1 MFSYNKPVKAKAID
15 SLYVP
20 YRPYYDSKINTI
32 GWSNNAYFSF
42 DLDIVRLVAKKVQ
55 LNIWRDAKG
64 EDKERLYDIVFAA
77 LRCIPSETV
86 LFYATKEPREVDD
99 RILGAYSKLQE
110 LTSTKP
116 DSPILNKRIEQLNS
130 YYEKQ
135 YEYRNFIQ
143 NKYWEF
149 KDLNEDA
156 GLFMKLREK
165 YKMYSKDFSKFGKSY
180 NGKECLNCKY
190 PCVRPCFNICTYCQ
204 DFDRLEMFIKVS
216 KCLRVMG
223 SYYQFYWYLSMTTI
237 DYMIKNWNRLSEVFS
252 TPLQASPLDMYLNE
266 MDLRK
271 IQAQEEEE
279 KFKEKLEKQKE
290 EDEMYKLI
298 CQLYNDQETRDKRY
312 EELEREKLRTKLA
325 KKKAEEEKKKWI
337 KAMYKN
343 HLDAK
348 KKNQK
353 KLDEAALLK
362 DLTEDP
368 MFHKS
373 LEEMGDKELK

>member
-1 MFSYNKPVKAKAID
+1 
-15 SLYVP
+15 
-20 YRPYYDSKINTI
+20 
-32 GWSNNAYFSF
+32 
-42 DLDIVRLVAKKVQ
+42 
-55 LNIWRDAKG
+55 
-64 EDKERLYDIVFAA
+64 
-77 LRCIPSETV
+77 
-86 LFYATKEPREVDD
+86 
-99 RILGAYSKLQE
+99 
-110 LTSTKP
+110 
-116 DSPILNKRIEQLNS
+116 
-130 YYEKQ
+130 
-135 YEYRNFIQ
+135 
-143 NKYWEF
+143 
-149 KDLNEDA
+149 
-156 GLFMKLREK
+156 
-165 YKMYSKDFSKFGKSY
+165 
-180 NGKECLNCKY
+180 
-190 PCVRPCFNICTYCQ
+190 
-204 DFDRLEMFIKVS
+204 
-216 KCLRVMG
+216 MG

-298 CQLYNDQETRDKRY
+298 CQLYNDQETRNKRY